1 MGELACLIKDAND
14 FFDNIF
20 NIKIPKRFVAIRQI
34 KAAVHDGKIQSLQTL
49 QEYVLPLAIVLI
61 IDKPQAELQR

>member
-49 QEYVLPLAIVLI
+49 
-61 IDKPQAELQR
+61 